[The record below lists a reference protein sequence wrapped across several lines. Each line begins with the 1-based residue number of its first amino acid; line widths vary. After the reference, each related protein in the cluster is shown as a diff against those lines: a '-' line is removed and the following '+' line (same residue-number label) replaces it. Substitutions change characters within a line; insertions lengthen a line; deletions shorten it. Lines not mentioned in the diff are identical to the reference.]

1 RPDLRHRRPVRQ
13 PPRRPV
19 PGRRLG
25 RVRHPEVAVDGPVL
39 RLSRARLDDLG
50 PVQLPGQPGDLERV
64 AEVLTPAAR
73 RAATEGLI
81 DDHLRVALDAVFVD
95 CEYGVRTAPSPFRRA
110 SAFDFGV
117 LSGLSRPSLLIP
129 LGSAGAAAGSLAS
142 FPNRS
147 PRVRLMK
154 KLLAAALKMGIGRP
168 LLDRVFVECAEPPPV
183 SGLISTVTGEARP
196 VFALLPGPPGPYR
209 KVVVQ
214 AMRPGGETL
223 GYLKIPLSPAAEER
237 VRREE
242 RALRRLEEAPGL
254 RTRVPRVL
262 HAGPLRGSHVLFLS
276 PGVGRSGPARWT
288 PMHDEFF
295 RILGGIR
302 PARRDGPSLIA
313 EVAERWRKAVGD
325 DGEWSAIAS
334 RALKQA
340 GEALSGIEVPCGVTH
355 GDFSAE

>member
-1 RPDLRHRRPVRQ
+1 
-13 PPRRPV
+13 
-19 PGRRLG
+19 
-25 RVRHPEVAVDGPVL
+25 
-39 RLSRARLDDLG
+39 
-50 PVQLPGQPGDLERV
+50 
-64 AEVLTPAAR
+64 
-73 RAATEGLI
+73 
-81 DDHLRVALDAVFVD
+81 
-95 CEYGVRTAPSPFRRA
+95 
-110 SAFDFGV
+110 
-117 LSGLSRPSLLIP
+117 LIP

-262 HAGPLRGSHVLFLS
+262 HAGSLRGSHVLFLS

-355 GDFSAE
+355 GDFSAEHTILQDGKLFVLDWEQSREGAPVWWDYFHFHVRLGGAVPFRGLPGERACHLLYLLDALAGYLEVSRRDHEEIARLRSRLAEGLSEPPAASSTRRP